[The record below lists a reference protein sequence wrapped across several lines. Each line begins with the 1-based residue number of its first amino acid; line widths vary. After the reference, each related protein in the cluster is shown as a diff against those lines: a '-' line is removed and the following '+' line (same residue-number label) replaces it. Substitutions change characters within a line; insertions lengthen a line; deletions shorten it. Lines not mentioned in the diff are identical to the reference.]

1 MATKKSDLFN
11 INSPEFKAK
20 LTNLYLI
27 AEDNNRVILHEH
39 IIEEFHVK
47 EDTEEFQLVVSA
59 CEGYLKCKVYA
70 TEEDVPSGEIDEAL
84 QSPEVDDEVV
94 VTVEELGV
102 PRSDPTKSYLKE
114 MGSVPLLLRSEEINL
129 AKNIEEG
136 HQMMMRGCSV
146 CPPFIEEIISLAQ
159 KVRNEEIRIE
169 ELVDGFADSKN
180 TLTTAMSQKEDEEVK
195 QVVAAS
201 DAKKKK
207 SKKTVEKVAKKEDSD
222 VDTAADADAEA
233 DDDFAVG
240 ATDSV
245 AVTTDDDDVDAEI
258 EELKDIAIDDAVV
271 DEEEE
276 SRVNALIKHQE
287 NLEKIKSAVIEH
299 LDLVEV
305 KYGQMQQVLKIKGSS
320 SQEFNNLQIEIAN
333 LLTEIRFTSVQ
344 IARLCEQF
352 DKLILKIKE
361 HEKAIEDLCVG
372 RAGMPKARF
381 NLLFAS
387 NETNFNFLDGD
398 IKGGFEF
405 SADLEKVKRRVTEQ
419 QKHLIAIEKSLK
431 GIKIKQFKILYRQLK
446 MGSSKMAAGKKQL
459 INSNLRLVVSIAKKY
474 TNRGMQFLDLIQEG
488 NIGLMKAVD
497 KFDYRR
503 GYKFSTYATWWI
515 RQAITRY
522 IADQGRVIRVPVH
535 LQDIL
540 NKIKKLT
547 NEYLQQNGKEPPLTY
562 LSDKLGLPVTKI
574 AELIRVSKEPF
585 SLENPISDDGESTFV
600 DFLEDSNT
608 LTPEEEMI
616 KQQLKDMLENSLSH
630 LSARE
635 AKVIKMRFGLGLMK
649 EHTLEE
655 IGHQFTVTRE
665 RIRQIEDKAL
675 KKLFSV
681 LSGSAEN
688 SASQKRII
696 SSYLSAANGN
706 NK

>member
-1 MATKKSDLFN
+1 MATKKTDLFN

-47 EDTEEFQLVVSA
+47 EDTEDFQAVVAA
-59 CEGYLKCKVYA
+59 CETYLKCKVYA
-70 TEEDVPSGEIDEAL
+70 TEEDVPSGELDETL
-84 QSPEVDDEVV
+84 QPAEVDEEVV

-114 MGSVPLLLRSEEINL
+114 MGNVPLLLRSEEINL

-180 TLTTAMSQKEDEEVK
+180 SLTTAMTQKEDEEVK

-201 DAKKKK
+201 EAKKKK
-207 SKKTVEKVAKKEDSD
+207 SKKTVEKVVEKQENTEG
-222 VDTAADADAEA
+222 DTDAEA
-233 DDDFAVG
+233 DDDFAVSS
-240 ATDSV
+240 TDSV
-245 AVTTDDDDVDAEI
+245 AVTTDDDDVDAESEI
-258 EELKDIAIDDAVV
+258 EELKGIGIDDVVV

-276 SRVNALIKHQE
+276 SRVDALIKHQE
-287 NLEKIKSAVIEH
+287 NLEKIKGAVIEH
-299 LDLVEV
+299 LDMVEV
-305 KYGQMQQVLKIKGSS
+305 KYRQMQQVLKTKGSS
-320 SQEFNNLQIEIAN
+320 SPEFNNLQIEIAN

-387 NETNFNFLDGD
+387 NETNLNFLDGD
-398 IKGGFEF
+398 INGGFEF
-405 SADLEKVKRRVTEQ
+405 SADLAKVKRRVAEQ

-562 LSDKLGLPVTKI
+562 LADKLGLPVTKI

-616 KQQLKDMLENSLSH
+616 KQQLKNMLENSLSH

-688 SASQKRII
+688 NATQKRII

>member
-47 EDTEEFQLVVSA
+47 EDTEEFQAVVTA
-59 CEGYLKCKVYA
+59 CENYLKCKVYA
-70 TEEDVPSGEIDEAL
+70 TEEDVPSGELDEAL
-84 QSPEVDDEVV
+84 QPAEVDDEVV

-114 MGSVPLLLRSEEINL
+114 MGNVPLLLRSEEINL

-180 TLTTAMSQKEDEEVK
+180 SLTTAMTQKEDEEVK

-207 SKKTVEKVAKKEDSD
+207 SKKTVEKVVEKD
-222 VDTAADADAEA
+222 DTEVDADAEA
-233 DDDFAVG
+233 DDEFAVSS
-240 ATDSV
+240 TDSV
-245 AVTTDDDDVDAEI
+245 SVATDDDDIDAESEI
-258 EELKDIAIDDAVV
+258 EELKGVGLDDVVV

-276 SRVNALIKHQE
+276 SRVDALIKHQE
-287 NLEKIKSAVIEH
+287 NLEKIKGAVIEH
-299 LDLVEV
+299 LDMVEV
-305 KYGQMQQVLKIKGSS
+305 KYRQMQQVLKTKGSS
-320 SQEFNNLQIEIAN
+320 SPEFNNLQIEIAN

-387 NETNFNFLDGD
+387 NETNLNFLDGD
-398 IKGGFEF
+398 INGGFEF
-405 SADLEKVKRRVTEQ
+405 SADLAKVKRRVAEQ